1 MDLGMLIDA
10 LPDGWSEVTYGGHR
24 YGLTKITHA
33 GGRSSSV
40 YADQLAGSDVISA
53 NVYRTDAGDVLKP
66 CEMPAAKVLDFLR
79 AAYVVADSSHADQ
92 PHHARRRPGPG
103 ARLPVGVRGRRLAD

>member
-1 MDLGMLIDA
+1 MDLGELVDA
-10 LPDGWSEVTYGGHR
+10 LPEGWSEVTYAGRR

-40 YADQLAGSDVISA
+40 YAEQLGGADVVSA
-53 NVYRTDAGDVLKP
+53 NVYRTTSGDVLKP

-79 AAYVVADSSHADQ
+79 GASVVTD
-92 PHHARRRPGPG
+92 
-103 ARLPVGVRGRRLAD
+103 

>member
-1 MDLGMLIDA
+1 MDLGGLLDA
-10 LPDGWSEVTYGGHR
+10 LPEGWSEVRYAGRR

-40 YADQLAGSDVISA
+40 YAEQLGGADVVSA
-53 NVYRTDAGDVLKP
+53 NVYRTTSGDVLKP

-79 AAYVVADSSHADQ
+79 GAAVMPDF
-92 PHHARRRPGPG
+92 PPC
-103 ARLPVGVRGRRLAD
+103 

>member
-1 MDLGMLIDA
+1 MDLGDLVDA
-10 LPDGWSEVTYGGHR
+10 LPEGWSEVTYAGRR

-40 YADQLAGSDVISA
+40 YAEQLGGSDVVSA
-53 NVYRTDAGDVLKP
+53 NVYRTGAGDVLKP

-79 AAYVVADSSHADQ
+79 AAYVVTDSPHAD
-92 PHHARRRPGPG
+92 
-103 ARLPVGVRGRRLAD
+103 

>member
-1 MDLGMLIDA
+1 MDLGGLLDA
-10 LPDGWSEVTYGGHR
+10 LPEGWSEVRYADRR

-40 YADQLAGSDVISA
+40 YAEQLGGADVISA
-53 NVYRTDAGDVLKP
+53 NVYRTTSGDVLKP

-79 AAYVVADSSHADQ
+79 AAAVMPHFSHADQ
-92 PHHARRRPGPG
+92 PHHAR
-103 ARLPVGVRGRRLAD
+103 